1 MVEPPHI
8 TVELQP
14 DGVIAPTLRVLQ
26 QTVEVVS
33 FSLRALEN
41 ADLSQPPEFEG
52 SRFQFLVG
60 GDVSAAVRKQIKSA
74 LQGL

>member
-1 MVEPPHI
+1 MASADSAVP
-8 TVELQP
+8 
-14 DGVIAPTLRVLQ
+14 A
-26 QTVEVVS
+26 VS

-60 GDVSAAVRKQIKSA
+60 GDVSAAVRKQTKKSGKKKIA
-74 LQGL
+74 A